1 MQTKILKMKKV
12 KAIISGGGTGG
23 HIFPALAIANALKLR
38 FPDIDILFVGAK
50 NRMEMKR
57 VPEAGF
63 NIVGIK
69 ISGLQRKLTFKNI
82 LKNLTF
88 PYKVLKSLM
97 DAKRILKNFNPDVVV
112 GVGGYASGPTLKMAA
127 SLNIP
132 TLIQE
137 QNSFPGI
144 TNKLLSQKV
153 KTICVAYQGMEKF
166 FPKDKIVYTGNPVRS
181 DILQMPSKSIDAYNY
196 FNIDPNK
203 KTIAVIGGSLG
214 SLTINR
220 SMLGSLQFFK
230 EADVQVIWQT
240 GDQFYNRI
248 FDKSIELKEVGIKVM
263 PFVKRMDYL
272 YSVADLV
279 ISRAGALSISE
290 ICGLSK
296 PSILIPSPN
305 VSEDHQ
311 TKNAKVLS
319 DANAAILITDKD
331 APAILGKEALLL
343 IKDENRLNTLG
354 ENAGKLSKLNSDE
367 LIVDEIVKLIKF

>member
-1 MQTKILKMKKV
+1 MKKV